1 MKHNI
6 IHLFTL
12 QQIGK
17 FMLLWIPAI
26 TDANLLCPYL
36 DMLVNLIKFNAAHL
50 DKDIL
55 VGIVQYVSLVS
66 YLFSSMYL
74 YFVFSPE
81 TFVI

>member
-1 MKHNI
+1 
-6 IHLFTL
+6 
-12 QQIGK
+12 
-17 FMLLWIPAI
+17 MLLWIPAI

-55 VGIVQYVSLVS
+55 VGIVQYVFLVS
-66 YLFSSMYL
+66 YLSSSIYI

-81 TFVI
+81 TLVI